1 MTNSLIERV
10 AAAVGVQPHAV
21 SATLSLFEEG
31 ATVPFIARYRKER
44 TGGLDETR
52 IIAIRDTHE
61 QIEELEKRRA
71 TILRSLAEQEVLT
84 PELEGAVTTA
94 DTLSSL
100 EDLYLPFRPKKRTRA
115 TAAREKGLGPLAD
128 LILLR
133 DGADPRA
140 QASGFVNADAGV
152 PSTEDALSGAL
163 DIVAERIAEERRT
176 RSKMRDLFT
185 KSGIIS
191 SRRAA
196 RTGEAEKY
204 RDYYDWSEPA
214 ARAPSHRILALLR
227 GAAEKELVV
236 HAAPAEEQ
244 AIALLAEMWAV
255 PPNRKSELVRAAVHD
270 AYRRLIEPSLE
281 NELLAELKRRADVE
295 AVRIFASNLRELLM
309 APPLG
314 GRTVLAVDPGFRTGC
329 KVVCLDAHGS
339 LLHFEPVYPLEPHRK
354 TEEATRAIVGL
365 IEKHKVEAV
374 AIGNGTGGREMLS
387 FCRGLHLKRP
397 VVITMV
403 NESGASVYSAS
414 DVAREEFPDQD
425 VTVRGAVSIGRR
437 LMDPLAE
444 LVKIDPKSIGVG
456 QYQHD
461 VDQKLL
467 KNTLGDVVESCVN
480 SVGVELNTAST
491 QLLAAVA
498 GLSPRV
504 ARNIVTYRSAHGGFK
519 SRAELTKVTGLGAR
533 TFEQCG
539 GFLRVRD
546 SENPLDAS
554 GVHPESYYIVEA
566 MAEAVGCTTR
576 ALVEKAELRKN
587 IKLEDYVSTTTG
599 MPTLVDIMAE
609 LEKPGRDPRSQFLT
623 TTFADDVHEIGDLK
637 PGMQLPGVVTN
648 VTAFGAFVDIGV
660 HQDGLVHISELADR
674 FVKDPAEVV
683 KAAQPV
689 TVTVLSVD
697 VRRRRIGLSMR
708 EDARDR
714 AVGENQ
720 NNQLSEEGPTS
731 THPA

>member
-1 MTNSLIERV
+1 MTNSLVERV
-10 AAAVGVQPHAV
+10 AKAVGVQPHAV
-21 SATLSLFEEG
+21 IATLGLFDEG

-44 TGGLDETR
+44 TGGLDETQ

-61 QIEELEKRRA
+61 QFQELEKRRSA
-71 TILRSLAEQEVLT
+71 ILRSLAEQEVLT
-84 PELEGAVTTA
+84 PELEKAVGTA
-94 DTLSSL
+94 ASISSL

-115 TAAREKGLGPLAD
+115 TAAREKGLEPLAD

-133 DGADPRA
+133 DGADPHA
-140 QASGFVNADAGV
+140 QASGFLNPDAGV
-152 PSTEDALSGAL
+152 ASIEDALSGAL
-163 DIVAERIAEERRT
+163 DIIAERIAEETRT
-176 RSKMRDLFT
+176 RSRMRDLFA
-185 KSGIIS
+185 KSGILS
-191 SRRAA
+191 SRRAGRA
-196 RTGEAEKY
+196 GDAEKY
-204 RDYYDWSEPA
+204 RDYYAWSEPA
-214 ARAPSHRILALLR
+214 AHAPSHRILALLR
-227 GAAEKELVV
+227 GATEKELVV
-236 HAAPAEEQ
+236 HAVPAEEQ
-244 AIALLAEMWAV
+244 AIALLVEMWV
-255 PPNRKSELVRAAVHD
+255 TPPNRKSELVRAALTD
-270 AYRRLIEPSLE
+270 AYGRLIEPSLE
-281 NELLAELKRRADVE
+281 NELLSELKKRADLE

-314 GRTVLAVDPGFRTGC
+314 GRTVLGVDPGFRTGC
-329 KVVCLDAHGS
+329 KIVCLDARGN

-354 TEEATRAIVGL
+354 TEEATKVIVGL
-365 IEKHKVEAV
+365 IEKYRIEAIAV
-374 AIGNGTGGREMLS
+374 GNGTGGREMLS
-387 FCRGLHLKRP
+387 FCSGLQLKRP

-467 KNTLGDVVESCVN
+467 KNALGDVVASCVN
-480 SVGVELNTAST
+480 SVGVELNTASV

-498 GLSPRV
+498 GLSARV
-504 ARNIVTYRSAHGGFK
+504 ARNIVTYRAAHGGFK
-519 SRAELTKVTGLGAR
+519 SRAELAAVSGLGDR
-533 TFEQCG
+533 TFEQCA

-554 GVHPESYYIVEA
+554 GVHPESYAIVEA
-566 MAEAVGCTTR
+566 MAVAVGSTTR
-576 ALVEKAELRKN
+576 KLVEDPGLRKSVN
-587 IKLEDYVSTTTG
+587 LEDYVSTTTG

-609 LEKPGRDPRSQFLT
+609 LEKPGRDPRSQFVT

-683 KAAQPV
+683 RAAQPV

-708 EDARDR
+708 KDARSR
-714 AVGENQ
+714 AAGEVPNR
-720 NNQLSEEGPTS
+720 
-731 THPA
+731 